1 MKKIFKTFTIFLIF
15 TLTITGCD
23 KKSEN
28 ESLTKITLAEVTHS
42 VFYSPLYVSIENGYF
57 KDNGIDIELILTS
70 GADKTAASVLS
81 NDAQIGFSGPE
92 ATIYIYNS
100 NEKDYL
106 KTFAGLTKKDG
117 QFIVGSCEEKDNFKI
132 SNLTN
137 KTVLA
142 GRSGGMP
149 LMMFTYALKESNI
162 DQKDVNIDTSVEF
175 AALSGAFISKT
186 GDYVNLFEPN
196 ATNIEK
202 NKYGCVLTSLGNIVG
217 DVPYTTFYSKASYI
231 ENNKEII
238 DSFTKAIN
246 EGLKFVQE
254 NDANTIAKAIIN
266 QFPDISLEDLTI
278 IVQRYKDIDAWF
290 ENTDIPKETFDR
302 LQDIM
307 IYNKAIEEKVKFE
320 DLFI

>member
-23 KKSEN
+23 KKTEN

-57 KDNGIDIELILTS
+57 KDNGIDIDLILTS

-100 NEKDYL
+100 SEKDYL

-149 LMMFTYALKESNI
+149 LMMFTYVSIKKMLI
-162 DQKDVNIDTSVEF
+162 LIH
-175 AALSGAFISKT
+175 L
-186 GDYVNLFEPN
+186 
-196 ATNIEK
+196 
-202 NKYGCVLTSLGNIVG
+202 
-217 DVPYTTFYSKASYI
+217 
-231 ENNKEII
+231 
-238 DSFTKAIN
+238 
-246 EGLKFVQE
+246 
-254 NDANTIAKAIIN
+254 
-266 QFPDISLEDLTI
+266 
-278 IVQRYKDIDAWF
+278 
-290 ENTDIPKETFDR
+290 
-302 LQDIM
+302 
-307 IYNKAIEEKVKFE
+307 
-320 DLFI
+320 